1 METFTS
7 IENRL
12 QVLSKSLKILKKI
25 EADALKVYQTATL
38 NLQRS
43 KSDVRQKEIE
53 IEPLKNSLKD
63 LYSKKLDIIT
73 R

>member
-7 IENRL
+7 LENRL
-12 QVLSKSLKILKKI
+12 QVLSKSLKSLKKI
-25 EADALKVYQTATL
+25 EADNKKAYDIIYEKLINSQT
-38 NLQRS
+38 
-43 KSDVRQKEIE
+43 DVRQKEIE

-63 LYSKKLDIIT
+63 LYSKKLDILT